1 MNINITTSDESHQNS
16 ILEQL
21 AKDIKQLIISECD
34 KEDDFCEAD
43 ISNDEPLFG
52 KKSQLALDSL
62 DALQLSLA
70 LKKQFAISIQGSKET
85 RKHMQSVH
93 TIRQLILDTSS

>member
-1 MNINITTSDESHQNS
+1 MNIQNSTSDENHKKPT
-16 ILEQL
+16 IEQL
-21 AKDIKQLIISECD
+21 AKDIKRLIISECD
-34 KEDDFCEAD
+34 KEDDFCEDD

-70 LKKQFAISIQGSKET
+70 LKKKFAINIEGSKET
-85 RKHMQSVH
+85 RKHMQSVQ
-93 TIRQLILDTSS
+93 TILQLILDSSS